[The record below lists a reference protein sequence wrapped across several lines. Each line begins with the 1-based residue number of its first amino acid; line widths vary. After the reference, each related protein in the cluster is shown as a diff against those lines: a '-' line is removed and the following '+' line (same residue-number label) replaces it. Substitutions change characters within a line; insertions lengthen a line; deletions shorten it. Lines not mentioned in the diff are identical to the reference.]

1 MSTQLIMTV
10 GTNALPV
17 WVAWH
22 HLKDILKQPIKVR
35 FIYTDDT
42 KQQKMELEK
51 QCQSAC
57 FGKHIKTSPGD
68 PKTVRKDIRQE
79 ILSGLDA
86 DTIHIHFHY
95 TGGTKVMG
103 VETVSAI
110 EEKISNNTK
119 LNLDTTYLD
128 PRGKQGPRLLSR
140 KRIYQA
146 DARKNVKPVLER
158 VALLNGFVVP
168 PFGPHKS
175 LQPPESDQLKYGR
188 KFLNNPDMVVPS
200 SIKGI
205 NKKGDLLEYGTYNAL
220 EGALNRITTRK
231 NYILFQGVHCRRAR
245 IASAKKFEL
254 DVVAVLGY
262 QLIVVSCDT
271 SSPVSK
277 NNAANENQKKR
288 KVKNYSTNI
297 KRKAIEAYHRAK
309 QLGGD
314 EAWAIMLC
322 KAPHDIANRI
332 QEELRDETGSKSMP
346 LQVWGEDKWA
356 NLQNEFSTYLRNDL
370 HWR

>member
-1 MSTQLIMTV
+1 MATQLIMTV

-17 WVAWH
+17 WVAWY
-22 HLKDILKQPIKVR
+22 HLKDILEKPIQVR
-35 FIYTDDT
+35 FVHTEKT
-42 KQQKMELEK
+42 EEQKNLLLTH
-51 QCQSAC
+51 CTPAD
-57 FGKHIKTSPGD
+57 FDRHIKTSPGN
-68 PKTVRKDIRQE
+68 PGKVRGDIRSK
-79 ILSGLDA
+79 ILAGLDEN
-86 DTIHIHFHY
+86 TTHLHVHY
-95 TGGTKVMG
+95 TGGTQVMG

-110 EEKISNNTK
+110 EEKLAESPNVT
-119 LNLDTTYLD
+119 LDTTYLD
-128 PRGKQGPRLLSR
+128 ARGNVGPCLLSR
-140 KRIYQA
+140 RKVYLK
-146 DARKNVKPVLER
+146 DARKNLGPNLER
-158 VALLNGFVVP
+158 IALLNGFVVP

-175 LQPPESDQLKYGR
+175 LQPPESEQLESGR
-188 KFLNNPDMVVPS
+188 QFLNDPDMVVPRG
-200 SIKGI
+200 IKGI
-205 NKKGDLLEYGTYNAL
+205 NKKGDLLEYGAYNAL
-220 EGALNRITTRK
+220 EEALKGIKTRK
-231 NYILFQGVHCRRAR
+231 NYILFQGVHCRRVGEKD
-245 IASAKKFEL
+245 AKKFEL

-271 SSPVSK
+271 SSPVPK

-288 KVKNYSTNI
+288 KVRNYSTNI

-322 KAPHDIANRI
+322 KAPHNIANRI

-356 NLQNEFSTYLRNDL
+356 NLQNEFAQYLQKDL